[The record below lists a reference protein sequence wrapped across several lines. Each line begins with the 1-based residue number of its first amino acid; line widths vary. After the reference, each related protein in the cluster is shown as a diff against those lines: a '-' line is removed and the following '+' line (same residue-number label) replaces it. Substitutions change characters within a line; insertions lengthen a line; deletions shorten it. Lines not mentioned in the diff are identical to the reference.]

1 MKHKFLTLVGLFL
14 LTLNSYGQQEPLDVT
29 DQTIKLGGHKEE
41 ELYFGFAAG
50 DKIVFNFKE
59 ADNKEL
65 KEIEIVEY
73 PNNSKFSDYKTKLV
87 ENKIITVSKQG
98 VYIFRFKNSALAG
111 RICKI
116 KIQRIPASDETKN
129 FNSTVTWETR
139 QETTYNTY
147 TKDVIVGYDTTYV
160 QKSKKELVKTE
171 LSEDMIMDKTER
183 VHSINNL
190 NYKNYKTVQV
200 TLPQNEISTYK
211 TKKIVSWA
219 YWIGVGKEASDAWA
233 TNVNTVKNIA
243 SGAATILGG
252 GPLAGLAIGTV
263 SSLAMPTMGED
274 VAYWFITDYDNAELF
289 MAGQSF
295 MQFDKGKGIAAYG
308 KNSDRTQGVFYIG
321 LLNDNQF
328 QGIDVNIKISVI
340 WETNYYEDKQYTEM
354 NVKPRY
360 EKKTFSDPII
370 KTFKVPVTGQ

>member
-1 MKHKFLTLVGLFL
+1 MKQEILTIIGLLL
-14 LTLNSYGQQEPLDVT
+14 LTVSSYAQQEPIDVT
-29 DQTIKLGGHKEE
+29 DQTIKIGGLKEE
-41 ELYFGFAAG
+41 ELYFGFATG

-73 PNNSKFSDYKTKLV
+73 PNNSKFSDYKTKFV
-87 ENKIITVSKQG
+87 DNKTINVSKQG
-98 VYIFRFKNSALAG
+98 VYIFRFKNSALAA

-116 KIQRIPASDETKN
+116 KIQRIPSSDDTKN
-129 FNSTVTWETR
+129 FNSTVTWETK

-190 NYKNYKTVQV
+190 DYKNFKTVQV
-200 TLPQNEISTYK
+200 SLPQNEITTYK
-211 TKKIVSWA
+211 TKKIISWA

-233 TNVNTVKNIA
+233 KNISTVKSIA
-243 SGAATILGG
+243 TGAATILGG
-252 GPLAGLAIGTV
+252 GPLAGLAIGAV
-263 SSLAMPTMGED
+263 SSLAMPTLGED
-274 VAYWFITDYDNAELF
+274 VAYWFITDYYNAQLF
-289 MAGQSF
+289 LANESF

-308 KNSDRTQGVFYIG
+308 KNSDRTQGIFYIG
-321 LLNDNQF
+321 LFNDNQF
-328 QGIDVNIKISVI
+328 QGIDANIKISVI
-340 WETNYYEDKQYTEM
+340 WETNYYEDKKYTEII
-354 NVKPRY
+354 VTPRY
-360 EKKTFSDPII
+360 EKRTFSEPII
-370 KTFKVPVTGQ
+370 KTFKVPVTGK

>member
-1 MKHKFLTLVGLFL
+1 MTIMKHKFLTLVGLFFL

-29 DQTIKLGGHKEE
+29 DQTIKLGGLKEE

-65 KEIEIVEY
+65 KEIEILEY

-87 ENKIITVSKQG
+87 ENKTITVSKQG

-160 QKSKKELVKTE
+160 QKSKKELVNTE

-190 NYKNYKTVQV
+190 DYKNYKTVQV
-200 TLPQNEISTYK
+200 TLP
-211 TKKIVSWA
+211 
-219 YWIGVGKEASDAWA
+219 
-233 TNVNTVKNIA
+233 
-243 SGAATILGG
+243 
-252 GPLAGLAIGTV
+252 
-263 SSLAMPTMGED
+263 
-274 VAYWFITDYDNAELF
+274 
-289 MAGQSF
+289 
-295 MQFDKGKGIAAYG
+295 
-308 KNSDRTQGVFYIG
+308 
-321 LLNDNQF
+321 
-328 QGIDVNIKISVI
+328 
-340 WETNYYEDKQYTEM
+340 
-354 NVKPRY
+354 
-360 EKKTFSDPII
+360 
-370 KTFKVPVTGQ
+370 